1 MGATEPDSRSGNVI
15 SIFEEATESGQ
26 YSRDSMPDKSMET
39 PEFCESALKAIKQII
54 ANGMADRC
62 IFHFLQLSM
71 RTQGVLQN
79 HSIVT
84 FDVLT
89 KKTRED
95 LLALPRF
102 SRIMAREVE
111 QELQNWGLK
120 LADSLP
126 DRRRR
131 RA

>member
-1 MGATEPDSRSGNVI
+1 
-15 SIFEEATESGQ
+15 
-26 YSRDSMPDKSMET
+26 
-39 PEFCESALKAIKQII
+39 
-54 ANGMADRC
+54 
-62 IFHFLQLSM
+62 M